1 MSCDVWLA
9 KLDAYIDAELSA
21 DEMNALE
28 RHLRTCASC
37 AAESL
42 SRMQLKRITHIAGK
56 KFTATPEFRSRI
68 EKQVSGR
75 KRFKFSWN
83 WAPALAVAGIVIF
96 ATLLMLQIQRL
107 QQRHAYSELADLH
120 VADLASANPV
130 DVVSSD
136 RHTVKPWF
144 QGRIPFTFNLPE
156 LANTPFTLI
165 GGRVAYFQQAP
176 GAHLLYEIRKHK
188 LSVFIFEDRAGLSNA
203 VVRGPDQSF
212 NARTWTA
219 NGLRFFLITDAPAED
234 ADRLRDLFV
243 SASRS

>member
-9 KLDAYIDAELSA
+9 KLDAYIDAELPA

-42 SRMQLKRITHIAGK
+42 TRMQLKRLTYIAGK

-68 EKQVSGR
+68 EKQVSER
-75 KRFKFSWN
+75 KRFRFSWN
-83 WAPALAVAGIVIF
+83 WAPVLAAAAIVIF
-96 ATLLMLQIQRL
+96 AALLLFQVQRS

-144 QGRIPFTFNLPE
+144 QGRIPFAFNLPE

-165 GGRVAYFQQAP
+165 GGRVAYFQQSP

-203 VVRGPDQSF
+203 VDRGPGQSF
-212 NARTWTA
+212 TARTWTA